1 MDQYRRVG
9 YDFTMG
15 MLHAIGVIVIIGM
28 ALQLGLNAF
37 QFNVDDSDYNGFNR
51 SGLTVHTD
59 HKTGLQYL
67 SDGNGA
73 LIQRTWEDGS
83 QMIRGEHK

>member
-1 MDQYRRVG
+1 MNQYRRVG

-15 MLHAIGVIVIIGM
+15 MFHAIGVIVLIGM

-73 LIQRTWEDGS
+73 LIQRTWADGS

>member
-1 MDQYRRVG
+1 
-9 YDFTMG
+9 
-15 MLHAIGVIVIIGM
+15 
-28 ALQLGLNAF
+28 
-37 QFNVDDSDYNGFNR
+37 
-51 SGLTVHTD
+51 VHTD